1 MKLSRPKLT
10 GALLN
15 ALTKAQQTYATAV
28 SPEAREKSQQLIVS
42 LQQAL
47 IDVDNNREAQ
57 VLGLSKW
64 SADWIPNTDDPLRQ
78 ALDDLEE
85 AAIKG
90 L

>member
-15 ALTKAQQTYATAV
+15 ALTRAQHTYATTV
-28 SPEAREKSQQLIVS
+28 SPEAREKSQQLIVA

-47 IDVDNNREAQ
+47 VDVDNDREAQ

-64 SADWIPNTDDPLRQ
+64 VADWIPSLDDPLLQ
-78 ALDDLEE
+78 VLGDLEE
-85 AAIKG
+85 AAING
-90 L
+90 V